1 MIPHLAEW
9 LWFILGD
16 FSAKSSFSGILMLL
30 IICNLRKFSLTA
42 SIRER
47 YLVMSVSNCIDHC
60 LDFYRSLDWKLC
72 FQTCMSV
79 LRRVPHSLV
88 PGPFP
93 GGGRGRGDVEWGIP
107 PPPQTGPGQDMRPRL
122 GYPLPLPLHP
132 RHDTPQTGYAAD
144 GTPLAV
150 THEDFLVFSN
160 ISRISYVQ
168 LIKNLFFPK
177 VILEQKREIFQIYT

>member
-93 GGGRGRGDVEWGIP
+93 GEGEGEGMWNEE
-107 PPPQTGPGQDMRPRL
+107 
-122 GYPLPLPLHP
+122 YPLPH
-132 RHDTPQTGYAAD
+132 RQDQD
-144 GTPLAV
+144 GTWDQDWV
-150 THEDFLVFSN
+150 TLCPSPFTPDMTRHRQDMPRTVHLWRSRRRTFLSFLIFHAFPSSN
-160 ISRISYVQ
+160 W
-168 LIKNLFFPK
+168 
-177 VILEQKREIFQIYT
+177 